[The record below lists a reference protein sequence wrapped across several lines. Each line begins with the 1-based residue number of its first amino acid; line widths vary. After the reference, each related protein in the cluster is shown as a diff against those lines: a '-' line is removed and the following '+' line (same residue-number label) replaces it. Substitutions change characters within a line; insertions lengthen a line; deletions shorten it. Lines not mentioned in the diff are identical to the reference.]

1 MPGQIK
7 LMRTATGTSG
17 TSSSSGL
24 PTQAIATFSTAVLEA
39 GNVEAGS
46 ILIAKGFTVR
56 QVTVNAA
63 ARLRLYA
70 TQASQVADTGAIIGG
85 VASANRPRTQP
96 PQLGTQHGVILD
108 LYLNTN
114 DKFNWIMSP
123 PAVGFNDDQ
132 PQSGTIYYA
141 VDNISGVDQAIVVT
155 ITYVP
160 EES

>member
-1 MPGQIK
+1 MPSAIK
-7 LMRTATGTSG
+7 LMRTAVG
-17 TSSSSGL
+17 TSSTSSSGGL
-24 PTQAIATFSTAVLEA
+24 PTQAIATFTTAVLEA
-39 GNVEAGS
+39 NDVEAGS
-46 ILIAKGFTVR
+46 VQIAKGFTVR

-70 TQASQVADTGAIIGG
+70 TLASQVADTGVITGG

-96 PQLGTQHGVILD
+96 PQLGTQHGVIMD
-108 LYLNTN
+108 LYLNTS

-132 PQSGTIYYA
+132 PQSATVYYA
-141 VDNISGVDQAIVVT
+141 VDNISGVDQAIVIT

>member
-1 MPGQIK
+1 MPSAIK
-7 LMRTATGTSG
+7 LMRTAVGPAS
-17 TSSSSGL
+17 TSSSGGL
-24 PTQAIATFSTAVLEA
+24 PTQAIATFTTAVLEA
-39 GNVEAGS
+39 NDVEAGS
-46 ILIAKGFTVR
+46 VQIAKGFTVR

-70 TQASQVADTGAIIGG
+70 TLASQVADTGAIIGG

-96 PQLGTQHGVILD
+96 PQLGTQHGVIMD
-108 LYLNTN
+108 LYLNTS
-114 DKFNWIMSP
+114 DKFNWKMSP

-132 PQSGTIYYA
+132 PQSATVYYA
-141 VDNISGVDQAIVVT
+141 VDNISGVDQAIVIT